1 MKEVDSEIVSTII
14 SKIYRD
20 TIVTQS
26 NSYFIT
32 HTYRASQ
39 FKDLVSQEIFHS
51 VIGFLPNSKYR
62 GIPFIMSV
70 VYNKR
75 LEEYEVTVHNPKL
88 KY

>member
-1 MKEVDSEIVSTII
+1 MQEVDSETVKKIV

-20 TIVTQS
+20 TMVNQS
-26 NSYFIT
+26 NGYFIT
-32 HTYRASQ
+32 HKYRASQ
-39 FKDLVSQEIFHS
+39 FKDLVSNEVFHS
-51 VIGFLPNSKYR
+51 VIGFLPNAKYR

-75 LEEYEVTVHNPKL
+75 IEEYEVTVHNPKM